1 MSPLSP
7 CQRLSKRL
15 RRVVLTARC
24 TKADFTS
31 MTRFRAVNPRA
42 FDSARLVE
50 NVARVDAWW
59 YGRSLASLREGE
71 IWLGAVRVAFE
82 MTRAGPFF
90 VCPECGRR
98 ARQLYFVEP
107 VSCRRCVKPPID
119 YGSRHGER
127 RSAPGAA
134 RIARLRRQIG
144 AEPFPFSLLPPRPP
158 RAGARHD
165 SIVSR
170 IEARRLG
177 LLQALSSLATT
188 LSADFGHGRREAR
201 KAFCGRNGWES
212 GRNRVVMTA

>member
-144 AEPFPFSLLPPRPP
+144 AEPFPFRCF
-158 RAGARHD
+158 
-165 SIVSR
+165 
-170 IEARRLG
+170 RLG
-177 LLQALSSLATT
+177 LLAPALDTT
-188 LSADFGHGRREAR
+188 ASCRGSRRGGSACC
-201 KAFCGRNGWES
+201 KL
-212 GRNRVVMTA
+212 

>member
-1 MSPLSP
+1 
-7 CQRLSKRL
+7 
-15 RRVVLTARC
+15 
-24 TKADFTS
+24 
-31 MTRFRAVNPRA
+31 
-42 FDSARLVE
+42 
-50 NVARVDAWW
+50 
-59 YGRSLASLREGE
+59 LASLREGE

-144 AEPFPFSLLPPRPP
+144 AEPFPFALLPPRPP

-170 IEARRLG
+170 IEAEEARLVASFEQLGDDLERRLRSW
-177 LLQALSSLATT
+177 A
-188 LSADFGHGRREAR
+188 AR
-201 KAFCGRNGWES
+201 GKKGFLRPK
-212 GRNRVVMTA
+212 RVGKRAE